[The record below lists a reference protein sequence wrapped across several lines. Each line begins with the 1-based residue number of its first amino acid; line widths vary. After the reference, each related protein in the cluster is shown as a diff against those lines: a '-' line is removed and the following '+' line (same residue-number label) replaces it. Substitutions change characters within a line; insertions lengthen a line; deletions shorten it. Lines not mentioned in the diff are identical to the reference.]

1 VAVSEHS
8 FYQTL
13 RRRIAPVAFLLA
25 LALLGSRT
33 CATEKTRVEI
43 RLDLGAAAAHVETL
57 RVDVFPADAAT
68 GVASFER
75 HLRGQPVQGSLGF
88 EVPLDPGSYR
98 LRIDA
103 RLGARLEARSRAGA
117 APPAVPSGRT
127 LERAIVVTEQMGER
141 TVISVD
147 LEQAL
152 LPAPGAGA
160 D

>member
-1 VAVSEHS
+1 VAVAAHS

-13 RRRIAPVAFLLA
+13 RRRIAPLAFLLA
-25 LALLGSRT
+25 LVLLGSRT
-33 CATEKTRVEI
+33 CATETTRVEI
-43 RLDLGAAAAHVETL
+43 RLDLGAAAAHVDTL
-57 RVDVFPADAAT
+57 RVDVFPAGAAT

-75 HLRGQPVQGSLGF
+75 HLRGQAVQGPLGF
-88 EVPLDPGSYR
+88 EVALDPGSYR

-103 RLGARLEARSRAGA
+103 RVRVGA
-117 APPAVPSGRT
+117 ASSAVSLGRT
-127 LERAIVVTEQMGER
+127 LERAIVVGEQMGER

-152 LPAPGAGA
+152 LPAPGPGA

>member
-1 VAVSEHS
+1 MSADS

-25 LALLGSRT
+25 VVLLGSRT
-33 CATEKTRVEI
+33 CATEATRVEI
-43 RLDLGAAAAHVETL
+43 RLDLGAAATHVETL

-75 HLRGQPVQGSLGF
+75 HLRGQPVPGALGF
-88 EVPLDPGSYR
+88 EAALDPGTYR
-98 LRIDA
+98 LRVDV
-103 RLGARLEARSRAGA
+103 RLRAGA
-117 APPAVPSGRT
+117 TRT
-127 LERAIVVTEQMGER
+127 LERTIVVGEPMGER

-152 LPAPGAGA
+152 LPAPDPGA

>member
-1 VAVSEHS
+1 MFAHS
-8 FYQTL
+8 FGQTL
-13 RRRIAPVAFLLA
+13 RRRIAPLAFLLA

-33 CATEKTRVEI
+33 CASEMTRVEI

-57 RVDVFPADAAT
+57 RADVFPADAAT

-75 HLRGQPVQGSLGF
+75 HLRGQSPGPLGF
-88 EVPLDPGSYR
+88 EAALDPGTYR
-98 LRIDA
+98 LRI
-103 RLGARLEARSRAGA
+103 EARPRAGSSA
-117 APPAVPSGRT
+117 RT
-127 LERAIVVTEQMGER
+127 LERVIVVGEQLGER

-152 LPAPGAGA
+152 LPASGPGA

>member
-1 VAVSEHS
+1 VAVSAPS

-33 CATEKTRVEI
+33 CANESTRVEI
-43 RLDLGAAAAHVETL
+43 RLELGAAATHVETL
-57 RVDVFPADAAT
+57 RVDVFPVFPAGAAT

-75 HLRGQPVQGSLGF
+75 HLRGQPVQGPLGF
-88 EVPLDPGSYR
+88 EVALDPGTYR
-98 LRIDA
+98 LRVDA
-103 RLGARLEARSRAGA
+103 RLRARLRAGA
-117 APPAVPSGRT
+117 ASSAVSSGRT
-127 LERAIVVTEQMGER
+127 LERTIVVGEQMGER

-152 LPAPGAGA
+152 LPAPGPGA

>member
-1 VAVSEHS
+1 VPADS

-25 LALLGSRT
+25 IALLGSRT
-33 CATEKTRVEI
+33 CATESTRVEI

-75 HLRGQPVQGSLGF
+75 HLAGQPVQGALGF
-88 EVPLDPGSYR
+88 EAALDPGTYR

-103 RLGARLEARSRAGA
+103 RLRARLRPGA
-117 APPAVPSGRT
+117 APPAASVGRT
-127 LERAIVVTEQMGER
+127 LERMIVVGEQMGER

-152 LPAPGAGA
+152 LPAPGPGA

>member
-1 VAVSEHS
+1 MSAHS

-25 LALLGSRT
+25 VALLGSRT
-33 CATEKTRVEI
+33 CAGERTRVEI
-43 RLDLGAAAAHVETL
+43 RLELGAAAAQVETL

-75 HLRGQPVQGSLGF
+75 HLRGQPVQGPLGF
-88 EVPLDPGSYR
+88 EVPLDPGTYR

-103 RLGARLEARSRAGA
+103 RLRARLGAGA
-117 APPAVPSGRT
+117 TSSAVSLVRT
-127 LERAIVVTEQMGER
+127 LERAIVVGEQMGER

-152 LPAPGAGA
+152 LPPPGPGA